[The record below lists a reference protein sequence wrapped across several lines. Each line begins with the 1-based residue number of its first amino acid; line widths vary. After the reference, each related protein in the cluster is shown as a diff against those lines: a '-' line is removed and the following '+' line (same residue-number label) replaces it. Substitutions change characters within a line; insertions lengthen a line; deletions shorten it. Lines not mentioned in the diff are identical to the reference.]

1 MPDGLIG
8 GALIPCL
15 RRLEAREFRDHDT
28 LDGIALQNLMTAVVD
43 EDLNL
48 VTCEGCPD
56 LVPINFQLRL
66 IECLLAC
73 EYQVSTHGVVLL
85 KLFYLLPRF
94 AKMISPVSQPASSEA
109 RNTATRAMCSGWP
122 KRPSG
127 VLAITCFL
135 NSGLM
140 TRAACVTYASLPRGL
155 RALTRIFL
163 GPNSFEST
171 RVKPSTALF
180 DAT

>member
-15 RRLEAREFRDHDT
+15 SRLEAREFRDHDT

-43 EDLNL
+43 ENLNL
-48 VTCEGCPD
+48 VTCEGCTD

-66 IECLLAC
+66 IEGFLAC
-73 EYQVSTHGVVLL
+73 KNQVSAHGVALL
-85 KLFYLLPRF
+85 KSFSLPPF
-94 AKMISPVSQPASSEA
+94 AKMISPVSHPASSEA
-109 RNTATRAMCSGWP
+109 RNAATRAMSPGWP
-122 KRPSG
+122 TRPSD
-127 VLAITCFL
+127 VLAIICFL
-135 NSGLM
+135 NSVPM
-140 TRAACVTYASLPRGL
+140 TPAACAPSVSVPPGL

-171 RVKPSTALF
+171 RVKPLTALF